1 MAESSD
7 NGLEDFLRGR
17 RVLVT
22 GVCGTVGRGLLTRL
36 LASEAAAI
44 VGIDH
49 NEGALFELMEST
61 VDERVRLILGDVQS
75 RQQLE
80 ERLRDVDLLIHT
92 AAFKHVGTCERS
104 PRDAVAV
111 NVSGTQNVIDAARA
125 ADVER
130 VVFTSS
136 DKAVNPTSV
145 MGTSKLLAERL
156 VAAAAEQ
163 SDTRSP
169 VFTTTRFGNVL
180 GSSGSVVPIF
190 TRQIAAG
197 GPVTLTDRRMN
208 RFVMVPREAVD
219 LVLESGR
226 LSRGGEV
233 FVTKM
238 HALRIED
245 LAQAMIRRLAPRH
258 GFAPETISIEEV
270 GARAGEKLH
279 EELIN
284 EEEVRRTIELEDFFV
299 VQPALASDAGRRTAD
314 AYGGDRT
321 EAIGV
326 IYRSDRVASMTLDE
340 VETYL
345 EENGIV

>member
-1 MAESSD
+1 MTGSD
-7 NGLEDFLRGR
+7 GSRLDSFLRGR
-17 RVLVT
+17 RILVT
-22 GVCGTVGRGLLTRL
+22 GACGTVGRALLTRL
-36 LASEAAAI
+36 LTSEAASI
-44 VGIDH
+44 IGIDH
-49 NEGALFELMEST
+49 NEGALFELMESIS
-61 VDERVRLILGDVQS
+61 DERVRLILGDVQN
-75 RQQLE
+75 RQQLA

-156 VAAAAEQ
+156 VAAAADPSE
-163 SDTRSP
+163 RRGP

-190 TRQIAAG
+190 TRQIAGG

-208 RFVMVPREAVD
+208 RFIMVPAEAVD
-219 LVLESGR
+219 LVLESAR

-245 LAQAMIRRLAPRH
+245 LAHAMIRRLAPRD
-258 GFAPETISIEEV
+258 GYAPADIAIREV
-270 GARAGEKLH
+270 GTRAGEKLH

-284 EEEVRRTIELEDFFV
+284 EEEVRRTIELDDFFV
-299 VQPALASDAGRRTAD
+299 VLPALAAGSTERRAE
-314 AYGGDRT
+314 AYGRDHV
-321 EAIGV
+321 EAIGG
-326 IYRSDRVASMTLDE
+326 IYRSDRVAPMDPEAIES
-340 VETYL
+340 YL
-345 EENGIV
+345 AASGIT